1 MAQGAA
7 RFGKPSSPR
16 LYLIALLGS
25 ERTMLSAQV
34 TVIAVSAVRTGC
46 GKSQTTQWLS
56 KLLRQKCL
64 RVVDIRH
71 PMSYGDLE
79 KQVVQRF
86 TSKADLDLAECTIE
100 EREEYEPHL
109 N

>member
-1 MAQGAA
+1 MCIEI
-7 RFGKPSSPR
+7 RNLSHEI
-16 LYLIALLGS
+16 LICLAHLGS
-25 ERTMLSAQV
+25 QS
-34 TVIAVSAVRTGC
+34 